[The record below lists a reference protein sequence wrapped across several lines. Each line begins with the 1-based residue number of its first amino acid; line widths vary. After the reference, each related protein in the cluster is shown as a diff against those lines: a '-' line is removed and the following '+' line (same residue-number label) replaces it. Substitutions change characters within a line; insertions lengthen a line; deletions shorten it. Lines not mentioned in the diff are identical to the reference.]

1 MLFDEFK
8 VKDEAPQVCKNK
20 CSLCGSV
27 AGVGM
32 SRGGTCG
39 HRDVFEPQDHCGKI
53 ICLCSTFIS
62 AFITTTTTALVWTD
76 SRVIQ
81 GLSPQ
86 PSHHLKTGV
95 LTQQCPAATVLPL
108 FPLFQHSKCARFSH
122 IFSSS
127 IHEWLV
133 VGALKLN
140 AHCWVLLF
148 VLLERIRGT
157 EMNDPAKQRNDDL

>member
-8 VKDEAPQVCKNK
+8 DEERQVCGSK
-20 CSLCGSV
+20 CLLCGSV
-27 AGVGM
+27 ARVGV

-39 HRDVFEPQDHCGKI
+39 HHDVFEPQGHCGKI

-86 PSHHLKTGV
+86 TSHHLKTGV
-95 LTQQCPAATVLPL
+95 FTQQCRAVIVLPFFL
-108 FPLFQHSKCARFSH
+108 FLYFSTRNVPDLY
-122 IFSSS
+122 IFFP
-127 IHEWLV
+127 
-133 VGALKLN
+133 AQY
-140 AHCWVLLF
+140 
-148 VLLERIRGT
+148 
-157 EMNDPAKQRNDDL
+157 MNDWLLGL